1 MAITAPTLRSDFS
14 PGFLN
19 AEMSAPIFEDAARQ
33 STAMRLFPQV
43 PLGAEGK
50 DIPIVLSKVTAGWAV
65 EGGEK
70 HKTKGSL
77 DILTMS
83 PKKLTAISVMSKEVV
98 RANPGGYSTSM
109 NAGFAEAFATAF
121 DYAVF
126 HNLGG
131 DGTGTGPFTTAVA
144 NTTHAVTIGTAA
156 SLYLDIVGGIKLLNK
171 SGKRVTGLA
180 WDDLT
185 EWLLLGAVDSNNKPL
200 LQPSAAEGVYATVAN
215 KPLSLV
221 PGLANGNTVGFLG
234 DWDKG
239 AWGVVGG
246 ISYDVSTQA
255 TVTINGQLVSLWENN
270 MVAVLAEAEYGFV
283 LKDAQHFATLNY
295 TEAVS

>member
-14 PGFLN
+14 GFLN

-50 DIPIVLSKVTAGWAV
+50 DIPIVLSKVTAGWAD

-70 HKTKGSL
+70 HKTKGEL
-77 DILTMS
+77 DIITMS

-98 RANPGGYSTSM
+98 RANPGGYSSSM

-126 HNLGG
+126 HDLGG
-131 DGTGTGPFTTAVA
+131 DGTGTGPFAAAVA
-144 NTTHAVTIGTAA
+144 DTTHVVTIGTAA
-156 SLYLDIVGGIKLLNK
+156 SLYLDIVSGIKLLNQD
-171 SGKRVTGLA
+171 GKRVTGIA

-185 EWLLLGAVDSNNKPL
+185 EWLLLNEVDSNDKPL
-200 LQPSAAEGVYATVAN
+200 LQPSAADGVYATVAN

-221 PGLANGNTVGFLG
+221 PGLANGDIVGFLG
-234 DWDKG
+234 DWSKG

-246 ISYDVSTQA
+246 ITYDVSTQA
-255 TVTINGQLVSLWENN
+255 TVTINGELVSLWENN
-270 MVAVLAEAEYGFV
+270 LVAVLAEAEYGFV
-283 LKDAQHFATLNY
+283 MKDADYFAALEY
-295 TEAVS
+295 DAGVS